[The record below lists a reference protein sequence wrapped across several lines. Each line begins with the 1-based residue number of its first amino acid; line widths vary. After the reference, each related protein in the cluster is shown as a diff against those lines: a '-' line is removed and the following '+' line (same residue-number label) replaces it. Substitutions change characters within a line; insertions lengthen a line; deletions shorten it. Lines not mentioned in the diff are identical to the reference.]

1 MGHLGTL
8 YIVATPIGNLQD
20 ITLRAIR
27 LLKETEKIT
36 CEDTR
41 KAHILLKS
49 IGAEKNKFLISYFE
63 GKEDERIPKIINLLK
78 NGKDVALISDA
89 GTPGI
94 SDPGFRVVRSALNEG
109 IAVRTLPGPSAGIS
123 GLVISGLPTD
133 KFIFLGFPPQ
143 KGGNRK
149 RLFTNLKEVLKIIE
163 TTVIIYES
171 PHKILRTLKNLE
183 EIFGDIEVVIE
194 RELTKIHEEVVRAK
208 ISEFLDKYSRN
219 KVKGELM
226 ILFSLKRL

>member
-1 MGHLGTL
+1 
-8 YIVATPIGNLQD
+8 
-20 ITLRAIR
+20 
-27 LLKETEKIT
+27 
-36 CEDTR
+36 
-41 KAHILLKS
+41 
-49 IGAEKNKFLISYFE
+49 
-63 GKEDERIPKIINLLK
+63 
-78 NGKDVALISDA
+78 
-89 GTPGI
+89 
-94 SDPGFRVVRSALNEG
+94 
-109 IAVRTLPGPSAGIS
+109 
-123 GLVISGLPTD
+123 
-133 KFIFLGFPPQ
+133 
-143 KGGNRK
+143 
-149 RLFTNLKEVLKIIE
+149 LKEVLKIIE

>member
-20 ITLRAIR
+20 ITLRAIK
-27 LLKETEKIT
+27 LLKETEYIA

-41 KAHILLKS
+41 TANILLKS

-63 GKEDERIPKIINLLK
+63 GNEDARIPKIINLLK
-78 NGKDVALISDA
+78 NGKDVALITDA

-123 GLVISGLPTD
+123 GIVISGLPTD

-143 KGGNRK
+143 KEANRK
-149 RLFTNLKEVLKIIE
+149 RLFTSLKEVLKIIE
-163 TTVIIYES
+163 ATVIIYES

-183 EIFGDIEVVIE
+183 EIFGNIEIVIE

-208 ISEFLDKYSRN
+208 ISEFIEKLN
-219 KVKGELM
+219 KNKIKGELI
-226 ILFSLKRL
+226 ILFSLK

>member
-27 LLKETEKIT
+27 LLKETEYIT

>member
-20 ITLRAIR
+20 ITLRAIK
-27 LLKETEKIT
+27 LLKETEYIA

-41 KAHILLKS
+41 TANILLKS

-63 GKEDERIPKIINLLK
+63 GNEDARIPKIINLLK
-78 NGKDVALISDA
+78 NGKDVALITDA

-123 GLVISGLPTD
+123 GIVISGLPTD

-143 KGGNRK
+143 KEANRK
-149 RLFTNLKEVLKIIE
+149 RLFTSLKEVIKIIE
-163 TTVIIYES
+163 ETEIIYES

-183 EIFGDIEVVIE
+183 EIFGNIEIVIE

-208 ISEFLDKYSRN
+208 ISEFIEKLN
-219 KVKGELM
+219 KNKIKGELI
-226 ILFSLKRL
+226 ILFSLK